1 MWKMHGVKNLQLYL
15 VRQTTSPIGMWAV
28 DDSGSSNGGG
38 GDGSINTAIK
48 LSLRMRTIF
57 LMN

>member
-1 MWKMHGVKNLQLYL
+1 MLLQLMWKMNGVKNLQLYL

-38 GDGSINTAIK
+38 GDGSIIPP
-48 LSLRMRTIF
+48 SPSS
-57 LMN
+57 